1 MSPDILVSII
11 INNYNYGRFLRAAI
25 CSALHQSHPRT
36 EVIVVDDGSSDAS
49 REIIAE
55 YGDQLVAVLKE
66 NGGQASAC
74 NAGFA
79 HSHGDVVIFLDADD
93 VLLPTTAGCVA
104 KTFAANPNAAKIQYR
119 MEVVDASGTPT
130 GRLKPPPHIPLLS
143 GDLRW
148 HYLTFPDDVMRMA
161 TSANAFPATI
171 LRQVM
176 PIPEP
181 DYRAGADTY
190 LAHVTPLFGPVISLS
205 DIGAYYRVHGAN
217 GYEVTS
223 LNMDRIRRNITHA
236 RQTHTY
242 IQRFADQLNLP
253 TRRGRANDI
262 LAVSFVANRM
272 TSLKLA
278 AAQHPIRNDRLC
290 RLSVLGMKAAFRRF
304 DVPMMMKLVFAG
316 WFLAML
322 LAPRPL
328 AWWLAEQF
336 FFPEARGAFGSILS
350 RLHPEHT

>member
-1 MSPDILVSII
+1 MPPDIFVSII
-11 INNYNYGRFLRAAI
+11 INNYNYARFLRAAI
-25 CSALHQSHPRT
+25 CSALHQTYQRT

-55 YGDQLVAVLKE
+55 YSDRLTVVLKE

-79 HSHGDVVIFLDADD
+79 HSQGDVIIFLDADD
-93 VLLPTTAGCVA
+93 VLLPNTTCYVA
-104 KTFAANPNAAKIQYR
+104 ETFKANPSAAKVQYR
-119 MEVVDASGTPT
+119 MEVVDASGAPT

-143 GDLRW
+143 GDLRR

-161 TSANAFPATI
+161 TSANAFPAAV

-181 DYRAGADTY
+181 EYRAGADTY
-190 LAHVTPLFGPVISLS
+190 LAHVTPLFGPVISLGEN
-205 DIGAYYRVHGAN
+205 GAYYRVHGAN

-242 IQRFADQLNLP
+242 IQRFADQLGLP
-253 TRRGRANDI
+253 SRRGRANDI

-278 AAQHPIRNDRLC
+278 AAQHPVRTDRLW
-290 RLSVLGMKAAFRRF
+290 RLSVLGVKAAFRRF
-304 DVPMMMKLVFAG
+304 DVPLVMKLVFAG
-316 WFLAML
+316 WFVVML

-336 FFPEARGAFGSILS
+336 FFPEARGAIGSILS
-350 RLHPEHT
+350 RLHPRQT